1 VSNNSSYNEVFEVRS
16 DEKVVTSSDISNNQK
31 RSIWTEIGMRSN
43 DQLRQRM
50 AWALAQIIT
59 VVPINI
65 DAYDRTE
72 AYTIY
77 YDIFVRHAFGNFRE
91 ILSEISYSPLMAE
104 HLSCLKSKS
113 HAYVYNSENKRVS
126 SADENVSNNITVSSV
141 VSIPIS
147 QFHFN
152 LRLII
157 CTSTANRHMFAL
169 SRQFAREII
178 SYLL

>member
-1 VSNNSSYNEVFEVRS
+1 
-16 DEKVVTSSDISNNQK
+16 
-31 RSIWTEIGMRSN
+31 MHSN

-77 YDIFVRHAFGNFRE
+77 YDIFVRHAFGNFRD

-104 HLSCLKSKS
+104 HLSYLKSKS

-126 SADENVSNNITVSSV
+126 SADENVSNNITVSYV
-141 VSIPIS
+141 VSMPIS

-152 LRLII
+152 LRQ
-157 CTSTANRHMFAL
+157 
-169 SRQFAREII
+169 RQ
-178 SYLL
+178 